1 MTEEANKDP
10 KEKFLEAL
18 QKKKQANSPQ
28 NQGKSGDSKVNQDQ
42 VKKLSLYGVSAFRI
56 PNSLFRISC
65 GCWISDTCCSTDGY
79 ST

>member
-28 NQGKSGDSKVNQDQ
+28 NQGKSGDSKVKGGQSGAGAP
-42 VKKLSLYGVSAFRI
+42 KMFRRK
-56 PNSLFRISC
+56 SGS
-65 GCWISDTCCSTDGY
+65 S
-79 ST
+79 